1 MLRFD
6 YLSAIG
12 TVLRFIHKCV
22 IYNLSENNIADSGI
36 MDEQNDKY
44 SKGIRFLCT
53 GITR

>member
-36 MDEQNDKY
+36 MDEQNDNILRVY
-44 SKGIRFLCT
+44 AFYVLE
-53 GITR
+53 